1 MFQTLRNA
9 WKIPDLRKKMYYTI
23 LMLVIFRLGS
33 FIPVPGISPDMISQ
47 MMGGFDGGIQ
57 GLINNFSGGALER
70 ASIFAMSITP
80 YINSSII
87 LQLLTVAIP
96 ALERLSKEG
105 EEGRKKIASYT
116 RYVTVILAFIQ
127 ATGLYLGLKGAM
139 ASTGVFEYLV
149 VTFTFTAG
157 TAFLMWLGEQ
167 ITEKGIG
174 NGISLLIV
182 IGIVSRGPAAIQSMK
197 AMVETGGG
205 LNINAIA
212 TIVAI
217 LVIAVLAVACVVLFN
232 NAERKIPVQ
241 YAKRVVGR
249 KQYGGQSTHIP
260 LKLVM
265 AGVMPI
271 IFAVSIMSFPQTIS
285 MFINGSQV
293 PESGIWATVL
303 RWFSQTHP
311 FYIICYFLLVLFFTY
326 FYTAI
331 QFNPVEV
338 ANNMKNNGGF
348 IPGIRPGKPTS
359 DYVAKV
365 LSKTTLLGALFL
377 AILAIFPIILAII
390 IPSMSGISIGGTSL
404 LIVVGVALETV
415 KNIESQMLMRH
426 YKGFLE

>member
-9 WKIPDLRKKMYYTI
+9 WKIPDLRKKMFYTV

-47 MMGGFDGGIQ
+47 MMGGFEGGIQ

-80 YINSSII
+80 YINASII

-96 ALERLSKEG
+96 ALERLAKEG

-116 RYVTVILAFIQ
+116 RYVTVILAFVQ

-139 ASTGVFEYLV
+139 TETGWLQYLT

-167 ITEKGIG
+167 ITDRGIG

-197 AMVETGGG
+197 AMIEQGGG

-217 LVIAVLAVACVVLFN
+217 LVIAIIAVAFVVLFN

-249 KQYGGQSTHIP
+249 KTYGGQSTHIP
-260 LKLVM
+260 LKVVM

-285 MFINGSQV
+285 MFINGSNA
-293 PESGIWATVL
+293 PTTGIWATVL

-311 FYIICYFLLVLFFTY
+311 FYIVCYFLLILFFTY

-331 QFNPVEV
+331 QFNPIEV

-348 IPGIRPGKPTS
+348 IPGIRPGK
-359 DYVAKV
+359 
-365 LSKTTLLGALFL
+365 TT
-377 AILAIFPIILAII
+377 
-390 IPSMSGISIGGTSL
+390 
-404 LIVVGVALETV
+404 
-415 KNIESQMLMRH
+415 
-426 YKGFLE
+426 